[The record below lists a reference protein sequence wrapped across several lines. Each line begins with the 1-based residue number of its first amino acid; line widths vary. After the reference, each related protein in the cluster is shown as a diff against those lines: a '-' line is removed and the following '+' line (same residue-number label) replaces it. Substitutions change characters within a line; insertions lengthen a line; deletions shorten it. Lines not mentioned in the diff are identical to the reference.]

1 MDKRQLWL
9 YLLLSDP
16 KQQQQNS
23 AFPTSKQAEQNSCFS
38 LCKRGLTPL
47 FHRLCPK
54 SHSFLSGRAKS
65 PWFTDS
71 NVCSCAFCA
80 KQKVWN
86 KATKALAAGCRQLL
100 GKALG
105 VEQRWR
111 TAPAVQAGVRWVGT
125 TFRPCRLEVSSAL
138 PRALGGWSW
147 CLEWHLLPWLI
158 RNGSLTSW
166 ECQWCHTIMSS
177 MRKDGQEAA
186 TLARPICSFG
196 ILRQKW
202 AIIAHC
208 LRSYS

>member
-47 FHRLCPK
+47 FHRLCPR
-54 SHSFLSGRAKS
+54 SHSFLSIRAKS

-100 GKALG
+100 GKVLG

-111 TAPAVQAGVRWVGT
+111 TAPAVQAGAWGG
-125 TFRPCRLEVSSAL
+125 
-138 PRALGGWSW
+138 LGQHSDPAGWR
-147 CLEWHLLPWLI
+147 CPQPFQGRGWLI
-158 RNGSLTSW
+158 LVFGVTL
-166 ECQWCHTIMSS
+166 
-177 MRKDGQEAA
+177 A
-186 TLARPICSFG
+186 TLADTQWF
-196 ILRQKW
+196 
-202 AIIAHC
+202 
-208 LRSYS
+208 SYLVGVSVVSYYNVIYEEGWTGSSHTCQTYL